1 MLIPALLVAAVF
13 LYGIVHIGLHTLR
26 KKGDRDRAGVF
37 IGVSL
42 MVFVALFGLWVTYF
56 LAFRAN

>member
-13 LYGIVHIGLHTLR
+13 LYGIVHTGLYTLR
-26 KKGDRDRAGVF
+26 KKGDRAGVF